1 MDKKM
6 TGTAEQTLTGKTAL
20 VTGAV
25 RRSGRAIALELA
37 KYGASVAINT
47 RQSADEANQ
56 VKAELEALGVKAGVF
71 LCDVTDEHGV
81 TDRDVSPDESTD
93 EKLSSIF
100 DSAKPKRTSYRVSAP
115 LFS

>member
-1 MDKKM
+1 M

-37 KYGASVAINT
+37 KHGASIAINT
-47 RQSADEANQ
+47 RQSADEANE

-81 TDRDVSPDESTD
+81 ADMVSKIENNLGPVDILINNAADRVGSCHS
-93 EKLSSIF
+93 
-100 DSAKPKRTSYRVSAP
+100 
-115 LFS
+115 